1 MRAGWQ
7 VWCCIHERKVGY
19 GLAMSRGMV
28 SYFNLTS
35 LMVRDHTGM
44 DNERYLTLNYNVTY
58 GRHLQIFYFVA
69 FMGASP
75 HCMGARPP
83 FKL

>member
-1 MRAGWQ
+1 
-7 VWCCIHERKVGY
+7 
-19 GLAMSRGMV
+19 MSRGMV

-44 DNERYLTLNYNVTY
+44 DNERYLTLNYNVIWQQTPSDM
-58 GRHLQIFYFVA
+58 RPLRFLTVA